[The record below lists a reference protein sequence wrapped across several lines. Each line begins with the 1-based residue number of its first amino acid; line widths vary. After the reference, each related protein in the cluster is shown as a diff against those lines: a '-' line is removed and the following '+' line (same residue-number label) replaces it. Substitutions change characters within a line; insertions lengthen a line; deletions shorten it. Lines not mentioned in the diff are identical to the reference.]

1 VTTVA
6 FIIGILV
13 MLVGLGVSIAL
24 HELGHLVPA
33 KRFGVRV
40 GQYMIG
46 FGPTLF
52 ARKRGETEYGLKLL
66 PIGGYISMAGMYP
79 RSLVPETPTGR
90 PAPAEDPGDTGA
102 PAQRRQ
108 RFFATLV
115 QDARA
120 ANDETLEGAD
130 DSRAFFA
137 LATWKRVVI
146 MVGGPVMNLV
156 FAAVL
161 FTIVLCGI
169 GIPTASTTVGAVNQ
183 CVLPAGTA
191 QTACAPGDPAAP
203 AAAAG
208 LKPGDRIVSIAG
220 QDVSTFDEAS
230 AIIRESPGRA
240 LAVVIERDGARQTLT
255 VTPLLAERP
264 MVDAQGNPQTDASGT
279 ALTQKVGFIGIGPAS
294 ELVRQPIWA
303 GISAAGQN
311 TGAVIGIVA
320 QLPVKLYQ
328 TAESLFTGEA
338 RDPNSPL
345 SIVGVGALAGE
356 VAATDSPI
364 INRVSVILQL
374 LASLN
379 IALFVFNLIP
389 LLPLDGGHIAIALW
403 DAVRR
408 GFAKMTGKPR
418 PAPTDATRLVPVT
431 IVVVGI
437 LVVMG
442 ALLIAADIINPID
455 LLGTGR

>member
-1 VTTVA
+1 
-6 FIIGILV
+6 
-13 MLVGLGVSIAL
+13 M
-24 HELGHLVPA
+24 
-33 KRFGVRV
+33 
-40 GQYMIG
+40 
-46 FGPTLF
+46 
-52 ARKRGETEYGLKLL
+52 
-66 PIGGYISMAGMYP
+66 
-79 RSLVPETPTGR
+79 
-90 PAPAEDPGDTGA
+90 
-102 PAQRRQ
+102 
-108 RFFATLV
+108 
-115 QDARA
+115 
-120 ANDETLEGAD
+120 
-130 DSRAFFA
+130 
-137 LATWKRVVI
+137 
-146 MVGGPVMNLV
+146 
-156 FAAVL
+156 
-161 FTIVLCGI
+161 
-169 GIPTASTTVGAVNQ
+169 
-183 CVLPAGTA
+183 
-191 QTACAPGDPAAP
+191 
-203 AAAAG
+203 
-208 LKPGDRIVSIAG
+208 SIAG

-379 IALFVFNLIP
+379 IA
-389 LLPLDGGHIAIALW
+389 
-403 DAVRR
+403 
-408 GFAKMTGKPR
+408 
-418 PAPTDATRLVPVT
+418 PVSYT
-431 IVVVGI
+431 H
-437 LVVMG
+437 LR
-442 ALLIAADIINPID
+442 AHE
-455 LLGTGR
+455 T